1 MAKTTAPLLSFDA
14 AGTVAKTQVYAKW
27 KGRSYV
33 RRYTTPSNPQTSEQT
48 LTRNA
53 FSFINQIYKFA
64 PPEVTAPWTA
74 YIRGLVMTERNAILK
89 FNIPLLREAVDMSD
103 FVMSPGA
110 LGGLPP
116 ASAVATPG
124 NNQISTLVTAPT
136 SVPTGWTIQ
145 SAVVAVIK
153 DQDPQ
158 AFTDPTV
165 IAGSD
170 LTSTY
175 TIVLTGLAET
185 LYQVFSWLVWTRP
198 DGRLAYSPSI
208 QTSATPT

>member
-14 AGTVAKTQVYAKW
+14 SGTVAKTQTYARW
-27 KGRSYV
+27 KGRPYV
-33 RRYTTPSNPQTSEQT
+33 RRYAIPSNPQTSEQS
-48 LTRNA
+48 LTRNT
-53 FSFINQIYKFA
+53 FSFLNNVYKFA

-74 YIRGLVMTERNAILK
+74 YIRGLAMTERNAFQK
-89 FNIPLLREAVDMSD
+89 FNLAALRPETDLALMVL
-103 FVMSPGA
+103 SPGA

-116 ASAVATPG
+116 SAVVATPG
-124 NNQISTLVTAPT
+124 DDQLSIAITAPT

-145 SAVVAVIK
+145 EAVAAVIL

-158 AFTDPTV
+158 APTDFAIHADVDT
-165 IAGSD
+165 
-170 LTSTY
+170 TSTY
-175 TIVLTGLAET
+175 TIVITDLAAA
-185 LYQVFSWLVWTRP
+185 LQQVFAWFVWNRP